1 MPSEKTLK
9 RIVFILGALI
19 VILFAVVVGTIII
32 RAIGSGNEGGSQD
45 GGGQSGAEA
54 AFAIP
59 DGATILGG
67 SRNGSTIMYHFKTL
81 DGQERVVVVDIVS
94 GAVIGELEMEPR

>member
-9 RIVFILGALI
+9 RIVIILGALI

-32 RAIGSGNEGGSQD
+32 RAIGGDNEGG
-45 GGGQSGAEA
+45 GQPATGV
-54 AFAIP
+54 AFTIP

-67 SRNGSTIMYHFKTL
+67 SRSGETIMYHFETA
-81 DGQERVVVVDIVS
+81 DGVEMVVVVDAET
-94 GAVIGELEMEPR
+94 GAVIGELEVEPC